1 MNKIPVIETV
11 AESYRFIFGGLGK
24 VIGLIWLPILILTV
38 GSYFTLI
45 PYFSGTAEALE
56 AGDVSQQ
63 GLLFARVLGFDLV
76 MVVLLSMIAV
86 AITREI
92 LTPHKSVSYVHFSLG
107 MTELRV
113 VAAYFGLIMLMMVFV
128 FALVMIGMIALFGAK
143 AALPGAAG
151 QLQAMAFAGLAY
163 LVGFVVLIYFLV
175 RLSFL
180 MVPAVVAEG
189 NYGIEQSWKLTKGNF
204 WRIVAIGLG
213 TLVPVMIVCI
223 GAEMCRPFDNSIL
236 RASISSSRRPSTP

>member
-11 AESYRFIFGGLGK
+11 AESYRFILGGLGK

-45 PYFSGTAEALE
+45 PYFSGMADALE
-56 AGDVSQQ
+56 SGDVSQQ
-63 GLLFARVLGFDLV
+63 GLLFARVLGFDLF
-76 MVVLLSMIAV
+76 MIVLLSVIAV

-92 LTPHKSVSYVHFSLG
+92 LNPHKSVSYVHFSLG

-113 VAAYFGLIMLMMVFV
+113 IAAYFGLIMLMMVFV
-128 FALVMIGMIALFGAK
+128 IALLMIGMIALFAAK

-151 QLQAMAFAGLAY
+151 PTQAMGFAGLVY
-163 LVGFVVLIYFLV
+163 LAGFIVLIYFLV

-180 MVPAVVAEG
+180 MVPAAVAEG
-189 NYGIEQSWKLTKGNF
+189 NFGIEQSWKLTKGSF
-204 WRIVAIGLG
+204 WRMWRSAWG
-213 TLVPVMIVCI
+213 
-223 GAEMCRPFDNSIL
+223 RW
-236 RASISSSRRPSTP
+236 SR